1 MNYLYFRRA
10 ANTGVVVPV
19 ENIRAFLQQSPLSG
33 QRVEVV
39 SGAMTHNVIATTE
52 VNDVIKLNTTANVK
66 EVIKKLCQAANENVG
81 NPHGGFTVVADDQDG
96 VYYSAEIEAVNNVA
110 LG

>member
-19 ENIRAFLQQSPLSG
+19 ENIRAFLQQPQNSG

-52 VNDVIKLNTTANVK
+52 ANDVIKLNTDANVK
-66 EVIKKLCQAANENVG
+66 EAIKKLCQAANEGVG
-81 NPHGGFTVVADDQDG
+81 NPHGGFTVVVDDQDG
-96 VYYSAEIEAVNNVA
+96 VYYSTEIGTISTVT